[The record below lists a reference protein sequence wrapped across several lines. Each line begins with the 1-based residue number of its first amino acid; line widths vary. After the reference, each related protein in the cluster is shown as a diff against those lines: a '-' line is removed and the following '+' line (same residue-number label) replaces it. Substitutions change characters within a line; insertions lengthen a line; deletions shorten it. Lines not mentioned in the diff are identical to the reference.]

1 MRSEHDMRR
10 SKPFITKAKD
20 NTAEGLVDNV
30 MGHHRETHIHTALS
44 TVADMVMVM
53 EATVEATVEA
63 AVSAA

>member
-30 MGHHRETHIHTALS
+30 MGHHRETHIHTAPS
-44 TVADMVMVM
+44 TVADMVM